1 MKRVLKAKYRH
12 LECSDGKVCR
22 KAKERTVPFLVCNV
36 DLIKQEQ
43 CTDHHKSQAVM
54 QKSRD
59 RRKIKY
65 RGTLIE
71 EGWIEYSD
79 QSSDESDRPYKMI
92 NGIVFLSKENGE
104 CRNKACH
111 SAEAVGDDL
120 LPSHSIVSENL
131 GKSIDHDPNKQ
142 CGSDRL

>member
-1 MKRVLKAKYRH
+1 
-12 LECSDGKVCR
+12 
-22 KAKERTVPFLVCNV
+22 
-36 DLIKQEQ
+36 
-43 CTDHHKSQAVM
+43 M

-59 RRKIKY
+59 CGKIKY
-65 RGTLIE
+65 GWTLIE

-92 NGIVFLSKENGE
+92 NGIVFLSKDNGE

-111 SAEAVGDDL
+111 SAEAVGNYL

-131 GKSIDHDPNKQ
+131 GESIDHDPDKQ
-142 CGSDRL
+142 CGGDRL